1 MGSDALVGF
10 RIDTTTSFRGDVF
23 YLKKRGLIF
32 GMPDA
37 RMSSSQHFQRS
48 QPSGCLTSLA
58 LAYQM
63 P

>member
-1 MGSDALVGF
+1 MGRDALVGF
-10 RIDTTTSFRGDVF
+10 RIDTTISFLGDAF
-23 YLKKRGLIF
+23 YLKMCGLIF

-37 RMSSSQHFQRS
+37 RMSSRQHFQHLA
-48 QPSGCLTSLA
+48 QSGSLTILA

>member
-1 MGSDALVGF
+1 MGRDALVGL
-10 RIDTTTSFRGDVF
+10 RIGTTISFWGAVF
-23 YLKKRGLIF
+23 YLKMYELIF

-37 RMSSSQHFQRS
+37 RMSSSELFQRLRL
-48 QPSGCLTSLA
+48 SGCLTILS

>member
-1 MGSDALVGF
+1 MGRDTLVGF
-10 RIDTTTSFRGDVF
+10 RIDTTISFWGVVF
-23 YLKKRGLIF
+23 YLKMRALIF

-37 RMSSSQHFQRS
+37 RMSSSQHFQRFGG
-48 QPSGCLTSLA
+48 QARLTISS